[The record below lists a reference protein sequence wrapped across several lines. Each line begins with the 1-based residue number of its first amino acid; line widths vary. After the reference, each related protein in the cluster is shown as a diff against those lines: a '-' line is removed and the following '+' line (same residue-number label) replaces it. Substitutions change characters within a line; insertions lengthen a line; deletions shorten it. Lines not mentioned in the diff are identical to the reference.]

1 MRVILCG
8 LGAILTNALDYRLR
22 KYSCSVI
29 NACDP
34 REALNI
40 VHYERADVLILS
52 ANIPNFRLTTFI
64 GLIRED
70 FHSAIPIILVTDPDG
85 EPDSILDGIDAGA
98 DDFVT
103 FPFKP
108 AELITRIQLLLHR
121 NAIPAIRY

>member
-22 KYSCSVI
+22 KYSCNVI
-29 NACDP
+29 KACDP
-34 REALNI
+34 REALNTI
-40 VHYERADVLILS
+40 HYDRADVLILS

-64 GLIRED
+64 ELIRED
-70 FHSAIPIILVTDPDG
+70 FNSSIPIILVTDPDG
-85 EPDSILDGIDAGA
+85 EPESIVEGINAGA

-121 NAIPAIRY
+121 NAVTAYRY